1 LSKIK
6 VVQQK
11 GLFVNYRVGITSI
24 NKIPIMKLKI
34 TIVATI
40 SALMLAVAGYAQ
52 EPSATAAAKAKPG
65 AEGAIEVGAI
75 TATAKVT
82 AVDAAKRTV
91 TLTNEAGANNTYK
104 LGKNVRN
111 FDQIKVGDKVKA
123 TLLESVAVVVR
134 KSSAPP
140 DASERGVVAVA
151 PKGAMPGVIMAK
163 TRQISAKIV
172 SVDTT
177 ARTVTVEG
185 PMGGTPTIKVGPRV
199 NLDELQKGDDVTL
212 RVTDALAI
220 RVEKP

>member
-1 LSKIK
+1 MKIK
-6 VVQQK
+6 
-11 GLFVNYRVGITSI
+11 ITL
-24 NKIPIMKLKI
+24 M
-34 TIVATI
+34 ATI
-40 SALMLAVAGYAQ
+40 PALMLGFVGYAQ
-52 EPSATAAAKAKPG
+52 ESDTKAKTKPD

-75 TATAKVT
+75 TATSKVT
-82 AVDAAKRTV
+82 AIDPAERTV
-91 TLTNEAGANNTYK
+91 TLTNEAGETNTYK
-104 LGKNVRN
+104 LGKTVRN
-111 FDQIKVGDKVKA
+111 FDQIKVGDEVKA

-140 DASERGVVAVA
+140 DASERDLVAVA

-163 TRQISAKIV
+163 TRQITAKIA
-172 SVDTT
+172 SVDPQ

-185 PMGGTPTIKVGPRV
+185 PAGGTPTINVGPKV

>member
-1 LSKIK
+1 MKIK
-6 VVQQK
+6 
-11 GLFVNYRVGITSI
+11 ITVMVT
-24 NKIPIMKLKI
+24 IP
-34 TIVATI
+34 V
-40 SALMLAVAGYAQ
+40 LMLAVIGYAQ
-52 EPSATAAAKAKPG
+52 ESSPNAQAKPG
-65 AEGAIEVGAI
+65 AKAAIEVGAI
-75 TATAKVT
+75 TATSKVT
-82 AVDAAKRTV
+82 AVDPAKRTV
-91 TLTNEAGANNTYK
+91 TLTNEAGETNTYK

-111 FDQIKVGDKVKA
+111 FDQIKVGDEVKA
-123 TLLESVAVVVR
+123 TVLQSVAVTVR

-140 DASERGVVAVA
+140 DASGRGLIAVA

-172 SVDTT
+172 SVDTQ

-185 PMGGTPTIKVGPRV
+185 PAGGTPTIKVGPNV